1 MGTDRAA
8 AKGLQSL
15 TACNIPWSP
24 GPAGR
29 PASLPVIASEAKQSI
44 ARHKGWMDCFVASLL
59 AMTGKERGYPPAFN
73 RSAAFGAKYVNIPS
87 APARLKPSRLSII
100 ARSPSIQPLFAAPA
114 IIAYSPDTW

>member
-29 PASLPVIASEAKQSI
+29 PASLPVIASEAKQSTPRRGDRWI
-44 ARHKGWMDCFVASLL
+44 ASSLRSSQL
-59 AMTGKERGYPPAFN
+59 TGKERGYPPAFN